1 MFTVGGTD
9 TFLHK
14 YLGPA
19 NPSSGE
25 SAPDKPIY
33 DTLNPLNIQD
43 LLLLENRDR
52 KYDKNIYRI
61 RGIYNVQDIDFN
73 LSQFG
78 LFLNNDT
85 LFLTVHIRD
94 SVGTVGRKIIPGDVV
109 ELPHLKDEYAL
120 NNLSVALKRFYVVE
134 DINRSA
140 EGFSQTWWPH
150 LYRLKLKQI
159 YGGQEYKDI
168 FDLPADAN
176 NDFVEGLGG
185 GATLGDLMSTYNLDL
200 QINNAIV
207 EQGEI
212 DALRS
217 GYDITHFYNIAYNPD
232 GSVAIT
238 TVDTSK
244 IRAGDTSSL
253 ADTLMQ
259 RPVKEGYRGY
269 LLGSDEAPNGAPY
282 GSGTS
287 FPLNSDRG
295 DYYLRTDFFPNRLF
309 IYDGLKWV
317 KVRDNVRMT
326 LSNTNDRLT
335 HKTSFINNPATNI
348 IAGEV
353 VPEKQSLSKALRP
366 RADN

>member
-9 TFLHK
+9 VFLHK
-14 YLGPA
+14 YLGSS
-19 NPSSGE
+19 NPESGE
-25 SAPDKPIY
+25 SSPDKPIY
-33 DTLNPLNIQD
+33 DELNPLNIQD
-43 LLLLENRDR
+43 LLFLENRDR
-52 KYDKNIYRI
+52 KYDKDVYKI

-78 LFLNNDT
+78 LFLSNDT
-85 LFLTVHIRD
+85 IFLTVHIRD
-94 SVGTVGRKIIPGDVV
+94 SVTSVGRKIIAGDVI

-120 NNLSVALKRFYVVE
+120 NDLSVALKRFYVVE
-134 DINRSA
+134 DVNRSA

-159 YGGQEYKDI
+159 YGGQEFKDI
-168 FDLPADAN
+168 LDLPADAN
-176 NDFVEGLGG
+176 SDFTEGEAGG
-185 GATLGDLMSTYNLDL
+185 TTLNDLMSTYNLEL

-207 EQGEI
+207 QQAEA

-217 GYDITHFYNIAYNPD
+217 GFDITHFYNIAYNDD

-238 TVDTSK
+238 TVDNPETPEE
-244 IRAGDTSSL
+244 
-253 ADTLMQ
+253 LMS
-259 RPVKEGYRGY
+259 RPIKEGYVGY

-282 GSGTS
+282 GMGTS
-287 FPLNSDRG
+287 FPINNDRG

-309 IYDGLKWV
+309 IYDGIKWI

-326 LSNTNDRLT
+326 LTNTNDRMT
-335 HKTSFINNPATNI
+335 QKTSFINNTATNVI
-348 IAGEV
+348 NGEV
-353 VPEKQSLSKALRP
+353 VEERQSLSKALRP